1 MIIFV
6 QDFLPRLKNHLLGRL
21 LGQEFTGDETEFTPA
36 QQNSVTFLNNR
47 LYRHKVLRIN
57 YTTYDLRRAQD
68 SLNPRTHANVMVLAH
83 EDDPQIS
90 HPYWYARIIGIFHA
104 FVNHRSSPEPV
115 HMDFLWVR
123 WYGRDVGHRT
133 GWNTKQLHRVGF
145 VDGND
150 PQAFGFLDPSLI
162 IRGCHLIP
170 AFDHGR
176 TKDLLPPSLARLN
189 TENDMDSV
197 FYYVNM

>member
-1 MIIFV
+1 M
-6 QDFLPRLKNHLLGRL
+6 
-21 LGQEFTGDETEFTPA
+21 T
-36 QQNSVTFLNNR
+36 
-47 LYRHKVLRIN
+47 KVLRIN

-83 EDDPQIS
+83 EDDAEIS

-104 FVNHRSSPEPV
+104 FVNHHSSPEPV

-123 WYGRDVGHRT
+123 WYGRDVGHRA
-133 GWNTKQLHRVGF
+133 GWNIKHLHRVGF

-150 PQAFGFLDPSLI
+150 PLAFGFLDPSLI

-170 AFDHGR
+170 AFAHGR

-189 TENDMDSV
+189 AENDTDST